1 MDSTSR
7 INITKSFSVK
17 HENTMRK
24 CNSKDSKQS
33 VTLNKIF
40 SLPFLSKSY
49 IITHI
54 TSTAFQLLYL
64 YITNQE
70 TTIDIILC
78 CITLSILL
86 FMLLIYI
93 FTPIRNWKHTS
104 SLIGICFYCSYYYQF
119 YFITP
124 NTAEHT
130 HKFYF
135 ILIITNITLGFS
147 LGEHNH
153 YILAIHWIVIFI
165 VAFSSL
171 FIFVFDLIVFVF
183 TYGNIPFNPLLFFFL
198 PK

>member
-70 TTIDIILC
+70 YRVQP
-78 CITLSILL
+78 LSDEEINIVLSDEFRIKKIE
-86 FMLLIYI
+86 FMNDKI
-93 FTPIRNWKHTS
+93 KS
-104 SLIGICFYCSYYYQF
+104 
-119 YFITP
+119 
-124 NTAEHT
+124 
-130 HKFYF
+130 K
-135 ILIITNITLGFS
+135 
-147 LGEHNH
+147 
-153 YILAIHWIVIFI
+153 
-165 VAFSSL
+165 
-171 FIFVFDLIVFVF
+171 
-183 TYGNIPFNPLLFFFL
+183 
-198 PK
+198 K